1 MRVVVGLG
9 NPGEEYRLTRHNLG
23 RMLVERLV
31 GRWEAERLGRRR
43 EFDLYGAQFEGSEVW
58 LVLPRTFMNL
68 SGLAVRAARDFSGAR
83 LEEMLVACDDA
94 NLPLGRIRLRP
105 AGSDGGHK
113 GLRSVIEFLG
123 TEEFPRLRMGI
134 GRPPEGCDMVEF
146 VLSPFSA
153 DEWPKVE
160 EMLERA
166 CLAVEEWVRSGIER
180 AMTLYNR

>member
-1 MRVVVGLG
+1 MVGLG

-23 RMLVERLV
+23 RMLVERLIE
-31 GRWEAERLGRRR
+31 RWRAEPLGSRR
-43 EFDLYGAQFEGSEVW
+43 EFDLYGAKFEGKGVW
-58 LVLPRTFMNL
+58 LALPKTFMNI
-68 SGLAVRAARDFSGAR
+68 SGLAVRAVLDFSGASR
-83 LEEMLVACDDA
+83 EELLVACDDA

-105 AGSDGGHK
+105 SGSDGGHR

-123 TEEFPRLRMGI
+123 TEDFPRLRMGI
-134 GRPPEGCDMVEF
+134 GRPPPECDMVEF

-166 CLAVEEWVRSGIER
+166 CLAVEEWVASGIER